1 MIEVVLIFAS
11 FDQPRSSILSP
22 QRLGMDYKTIRHHLR
37 VLLRN
42 RMVVEAGGG
51 YGGHVFH
58 IACGRAEL
66 SGIP

>member
-1 MIEVVLIFAS
+1 
-11 FDQPRSSILSP
+11 
-22 QRLGMDYKTIRHHLR
+22 MDYKTIRHHLR